1 MDDLFVRLIIN
12 DYLCS
17 RKSKKMKNL
26 GLLYVA
32 IIRLRD
38 WRTEV

>member
-17 RKSKKMKNL
+17 RKSKKMNITS
-26 GLLYVA
+26 LLYVA

-38 WRTEV
+38 WGTEV